1 MLNSTN
7 KEDKFDFKK
16 KVTQS
21 HGRVDPCF
29 MTGQG
34 CVYTEAIDRELDTR
48 QRQEKLSGF
57 MIVPF
62 RPNIES
68 FLTLC
73 LQRYVERYYSSKK
86 DIDSKKASEENS
98 KESGKGVELVRGD
111 KVRKTGYV
119 ICEKICK
126 KIQESNFVIADIS
139 VPNPNVFYE
148 LGLAYGTN
156 QKIIIIYH
164 HKSEF
169 GKKRTEYFGCKA
181 YSYQDLKPIE
191 TEEFMI
197 SQFIWQNQNSLSIE
211 GSFQPSILLIEG
223 DYRYKSILKQ
233 PAPSMESETSIN
245 PSNPA
250 IREGIVN
257 NAETVQLAEEDI
269 QLEFKT
275 HILSAIDVAIE
286 KILEGI
292 QKGEHDLKKLSD
304 EIKSLSDEIKSLS
317 ERIRE
322 ISNKQN
328 DKITKKIDDKQNDKK
343 YLESHKEDL
352 KKEKED
358 LKKKK
363 EELKKKKE
371 ELENLRK
378 DYKDKVRK
386 HGISTYVKLI
396 ENLRHAQIIQP
407 KKTFKDIQEQI
418 QKSYCSVIRTV
429 GANGDYDPMAYFW
442 LGYCHAL
449 GKNVIPISV
458 IKNKNDKIDD
468 LAFDI
473 RALWHMTFVEEE
485 PKDFVEELQGILE
498 QMIFTDF
505 AEWSR
510 KIFWDEMLG
519 RRGKVSI
526 FTGALHSKTAVR
538 EMIGDWDLRTASEMT
553 SYFASHHYRSTIE
566 SPIYEIKLV
575 RERNLKDTIP
585 GWKEDDPESIR
596 KYLQRLDKDD
606 QFKKELKDLRKMYIK
621 ELKAML
627 QDKNCIIIA
636 SPDVNPLTEVA
647 LGAIYKVPEEEWF
660 EGEEKWLN
668 PYGEDRQKLPIQNDE
683 NQGTSKKSRNPN
695 VVTAIKIKPKSDIQK
710 QPYFRTFYQEE
721 CSEEEQKE
729 QRGFRSLSIP
739 NGEAIPGN
747 FYNQISQIEK
757 EEHPSFYTYAHLVIA
772 PNPFHNEK
780 EKEKEGENVSYT
792 DDKNRKYILI
802 LNGISGPATFA
813 LTHVLTGGVSNEF
826 VFYDEVPTSKNES
839 KSDEKLKSKNESKSE
854 NDSKSDE
861 QSDTSRSAPQGE
873 NIFFDPQSKS
883 EEILQDIIQDL
894 RVELDSERL
903 ESDSEKHRQ
912 ERRLFT
918 GMQYLIQ
925 VSVGPQT
932 SLVGHQTSV
941 ENDINKKKEEQTL
954 EILDWRRIKKW
965 ELAKPE
971 ETPSRLISDIHIQE
985 NKQH

>member
-1 MLNSTN
+1 MFS
-7 KEDKFDFKK
+7 EDKLQFDK

-34 CVYTEAIDRELDTR
+34 CVHTEAIDRELDTR
-48 QRQEKLSGF
+48 ERQEKLSGF

-86 DIDSKKASEENS
+86 DIQSEESS
-98 KESGKGVELVRGD
+98 KETGKKVELLRGD

-292 QKGEHDLKKLSD
+292 QKGEQEIKNLSD
-304 EIKSLSDEIKSLS
+304 DIQE
-317 ERIRE
+317 
-322 ISNKQN
+322 
-328 DKITKKIDDKQNDKK
+328 
-343 YLESHKEDL
+343 
-352 KKEKED
+352 
-358 LKKKK
+358 KKKK
-363 EELKKKKE
+363 LNKKHKNKNDILSLESQNDRLK
-371 ELENLRK
+371 NLIK
-378 DYKDKVRK
+378 DYKEKVRK

-396 ENLRHAQIIQP
+396 KNLRNAQIIQP
-407 KKTFKDIQEQI
+407 KKTLKDIQEEI

-575 RERNLKDTIP
+575 RERYLQDKIDKQ
-585 GWKEDDPESIR
+585 WKEYDEESKR
-596 KYLQRLDKDD
+596 KYLEYFDEKKPEYEQR
-606 QFKKELKDLRKMYIK
+606 KKELLEVRERYIK
-621 ELKAML
+621 DLKAML

-647 LGAIYKVPEEEWF
+647 LGEIYKVPEKEWF

-668 PYGEDRQKLPIQNDE
+668 PYVRKQDEAKRQESQILNDE

-695 VVTAIKIKPKSDIQK
+695 VVTAIKIKPKPDIQE
-710 QPYFRTFYQEE
+710 QIYFRTFYQEK

-729 QRGFRSLSIP
+729 QRGFSSLSIP
-739 NGEAIPGN
+739 DGKAIPEK
-747 FYNQISQIEK
+747 FYNQISQIKK
-757 EEHPSFYTYAHLVIA
+757 EEHPTFSTLAHLVIA
-772 PNPFHNEK
+772 PNPFHG
-780 EKEKEGENVSYT
+780 KEGENASYPE
-792 DDKNRKYILI
+792 DKNRKYILI
-802 LNGISGPATFA
+802 FNGISGPATFA
-813 LTHVLTGGVSNEF
+813 LTHMLTGGVSNEF
-826 VFYDEVPTSKNES
+826 VFYDELPKLDQQS
-839 KSDEKLKSKNESKSE
+839 KSDK
-854 NDSKSDE
+854 
-861 QSDTSRSAPQGE
+861 QSDTSSSAPQGE

-883 EEILQDIIQDL
+883 EEILQDIIKDL

-903 ESDSEKHRQ
+903 ESGSEKHGQ

-925 VSVGPQT
+925 VLVGPQT
-932 SLVGHQTSV
+932 SL
-941 ENDINKKKEEQTL
+941 ENDINKKQEEQKL
-954 EILDWRRIKKW
+954 EILDWRRIKRW
-965 ELAKPE
+965 ELADPE
-971 ETPSRLISDIHIQE
+971 KTPSRLISDVHIQH
-985 NKQH
+985 KQHQV